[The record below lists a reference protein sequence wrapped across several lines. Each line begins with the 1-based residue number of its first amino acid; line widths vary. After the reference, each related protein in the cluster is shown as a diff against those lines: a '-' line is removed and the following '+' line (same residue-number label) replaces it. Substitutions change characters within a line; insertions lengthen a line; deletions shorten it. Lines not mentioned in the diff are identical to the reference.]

1 MDIDYGKI
9 DDCTLALL
17 RLVSSRGPFGARAWK
32 SFELETLNR
41 LQTKGYIAD
50 LQSKSPSV
58 VLSEEGKRGP
68 RSCLRSSSPSSGGS
82 SGRRMRKLHE
92 WNLSYA
98 EARRVQGE
106 LAGRVKVVPLAG
118 EPQVVAGLDCA
129 FSKDGKT
136 IFAAAV
142 VLRVAGSGPSRLGG
156 PVCLEFEMVET
167 AAARQR
173 TRFPYIPGLLSFREA
188 PVCLAA
194 VGKLTWEPDLFLI
207 DGQGQA
213 HPRRLGLAS
222 HLGLFLDRPTI
233 GCAKSRLIGTYEEP
247 GGERGAYSL
256 LRDGDETIGAV
267 VRTRSR
273 VKPLFVSIGHRCT
286 LPDAIRVTLACAT
299 RYRIP
304 EPTRLAHQAVGRLR

>member
-1 MDIDYGKI
+1 
-9 DDCTLALL
+9 
-17 RLVSSRGPFGARAWK
+17 
-32 SFELETLNR
+32 
-41 LQTKGYIAD
+41 
-50 LQSKSPSV
+50 
-58 VLSEEGKRGP
+58 
-68 RSCLRSSSPSSGGS
+68 
-82 SGRRMRKLHE
+82 MRKLHE

-106 LAGRVKVVPLAG
+106 LAGRVKVVLLAG
-118 EPQVVAGLDCA
+118 EPQVIAGLDCA

-136 IFAAAV
+136 IFAAVV
-142 VLRVAGSGPSRLGG
+142 VLRVAGSGRSRLGG

-167 AAARQR
+167 ATARQR

-188 PVCLAA
+188 PVCLEA

-256 LRDGDETIGAV
+256 LRDGDETVGAV

-273 VKPLFVSIGHRCT
+273 VKPMFVSVGHRCA
-286 LPDAIRVTLACAT
+286 LDDAIRVTLACAT